1 MRLPGLLEILELTNS
16 LLKNEGIPAGQ
27 TDFPAEAEVEPHAI
41 ILEQT
46 WRRSR
51 LLLLVY
57 VIATL
62 VYVTYKP
69 SRQTGEGKK
78 FANAETGNEVLHH

>member
-1 MRLPGLLEILELTNS
+1 MSSSAGFAAARLLPIAWQCS
-16 LLKNEGIPAGQ
+16 ARQ
-27 TDFPAEAEVEPHAI
+27 ADFPAEAGVEPHAI